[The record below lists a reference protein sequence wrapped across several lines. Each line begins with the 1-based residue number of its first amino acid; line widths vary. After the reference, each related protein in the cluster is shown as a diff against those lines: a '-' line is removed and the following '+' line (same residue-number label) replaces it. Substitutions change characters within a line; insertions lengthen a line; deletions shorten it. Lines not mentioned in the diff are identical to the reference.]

1 MEKTI
6 RQNIRLGILVIAGT
20 ALFILTV
27 YLIGNRQRLF
37 GNTLTIS
44 AYFKNINGLILGNSV
59 RYSGVDAG
67 TVNAIEMMQDK
78 SIRVEMAIDKNI
90 MKFITKDAVATIG
103 SDGLVGNMIVNIIPG
118 KDSEPPVVSGDT
130 ITTFSRTSTDDL
142 LNTFNVTN
150 DNAAKLSAN
159 LLKITEE
166 ILNGEGVLGTLLKD
180 PKITSDLKE
189 TLNNLKTTS
198 RMTTESM
205 TTFNNLLHSLQ
216 KKNSVVGVLQDSLV
230 ASQIKGTVSQVQSS
244 VSKLDQV
251 LENLNATILN
261 LKDGK
266 GSINYLSNDPKLVN
280 KIDRAVTNLDSTLR
294 QTHKAGKLLN
304 ENLEALKHN
313 IFFRGY
319 FKKQEKAEEKEK

>member
-118 KDSEPPVVSGDT
+118 KDTEPPVVSGDT

-319 FKKQEKAEEKEK
+319 FKKQDKAEEKEK

>member
-118 KDSEPPVVSGDT
+118 KDTEPPVVSGDT

-205 TTFNNLLHSLQ
+205 TTFNNLMHSLQ

>member
-180 PKITSDLKE
+180 TKITSDLKE

-230 ASQIKGTVSQVQSS
+230 ASQIKGTVSQVQNS
-244 VSKLDQV
+244 VGKLDQV

>member
-230 ASQIKGTVSQVQSS
+230 ASQIKGTVSQVQNS
-244 VSKLDQV
+244 VGKLDQV

>member
-205 TTFNNLLHSLQ
+205 TTFNNMLHSLQ

-230 ASQIKGTVSQVQSS
+230 ASQIKGTVSQVQNS
-244 VSKLDQV
+244 VGKLDQV

-319 FKKQEKAEEKEK
+319 FKKQKKAEEKEK

>member
-230 ASQIKGTVSQVQSS
+230 ASQLKGTVSQVQSS

>member
-90 MKFITKDAVATIG
+90 MKFITKDAVATSG

-319 FKKQEKAEEKEK
+319 FKKQDKAEEKEK

>member
-118 KDSEPPVVSGDT
+118 KDTEPPVVSGDT

>member
-1 MEKTI
+1 M
-6 RQNIRLGILVIAGT
+6 GILVIAGT

-216 KKNSVVGVLQDSLV
+216 KRILWW
-230 ASQIKGTVSQVQSS
+230 AFCRTVWWQVR
-244 VSKLDQV
+244 SK
-251 LENLNATILN
+251 ERYHKFKTRSANWTR
-261 LKDGK
+261 
-266 GSINYLSNDPKLVN
+266 YW
-280 KIDRAVTNLDSTLR
+280 KI
-294 QTHKAGKLLN
+294 
-304 ENLEALKHN
+304 
-313 IFFRGY
+313 
-319 FKKQEKAEEKEK
+319 

>member
-230 ASQIKGTVSQVQSS
+230 ASQIKGTVSQVQNS
-244 VSKLDQV
+244 VGKLDQV

-266 GSINYLSNDPKLVN
+266 GSINYLTNDPKLVN

>member
-20 ALFILTV
+20 ALFVLTV

-118 KDSEPPVVSGDT
+118 KDTEPPVVSGDT

>member
-205 TTFNNLLHSLQ
+205 TTFNNMLHSLQ

-244 VSKLDQV
+244 VGKLDQV

-266 GSINYLSNDPKLVN
+266 GSINYLSNDPRLVH

>member
-27 YLIGNRQRLF
+27 YLICIRQRLF

-230 ASQIKGTVSQVQSS
+230 ASQIKGTVSQVQNS
-244 VSKLDQV
+244 VGKLDQV

>member
-230 ASQIKGTVSQVQSS
+230 ASQIKGTVSQVQNS
-244 VSKLDQV
+244 VGKLDQV

-266 GSINYLSNDPKLVN
+266 GSINYLSNDPRLVH

>member
-230 ASQIKGTVSQVQSS
+230 ASQLKGTVSQVQSS

-319 FKKQEKAEEKEK
+319 FQKQKKAEEKEK

>member
-118 KDSEPPVVSGDT
+118 KDTEPPVVSGDT

-266 GSINYLSNDPKLVN
+266 GS
-280 KIDRAVTNLDSTLR
+280 
-294 QTHKAGKLLN
+294 
-304 ENLEALKHN
+304 
-313 IFFRGY
+313 
-319 FKKQEKAEEKEK
+319 

>member
-244 VSKLDQV
+244 VGKLDQV

>member
-6 RQNIRLGILVIAGT
+6 KQNIRLGILVIAGT

-27 YLIGNRQRLF
+27 YLIGHRQRLF

-67 TVNAIEMMQDK
+67 TVNDIEMMQDK

-180 PKITSDLKE
+180 PNITADLKE
-189 TLNNLKTTS
+189 TLTNLKTTS
-198 RMTTESM
+198 HMTTESM
-205 TTFNNLLHSLQ
+205 ITFNSMLHSLQ

-244 VSKLDQV
+244 VSKLDKV

-266 GSINYLSNDPKLVN
+266 GSINYLSNDPRLVS
-280 KIDRAVTNLDSTLR
+280 KIDHAVTNLDSTLR

-313 IFFRGY
+313 LFFRGY
-319 FKKQEKAEEKEK
+319 FKKQEKAAEKAK